1 MEKSIS
7 HDELISVIVPVY
19 NMKPY
24 LNQCLES
31 IGKQTYSNIE
41 IIIIDDGST
50 DGSGEICDDF
60 AMKDNRCIVIHQQ
73 NQGLVM
79 ARRKGIET
87 ARGKYIGFVDSDDWI
102 EPDMFGYL
110 YEKAMEYDTDVVT
123 SGRIV
128 EGKET
133 KIEED
138 NIIANIYN
146 PMTDRYF
153 CENMIMGK
161 NKVIWGITPNFWNKL
176 FRKEQIEKWQKKV
189 DTEITY
195 GEDDACVYPCMA
207 FANKVYVSD
216 KCFYH
221 YRIRETS
228 MSNSGDDKYF
238 MRINLL
244 YLKMKEAFEKHPLS
258 EILMKELGIYMV
270 AFVMRGIN
278 GLWGLKSGI
287 SIPQYWIDMT
297 EFNDGSLILL
307 YGAGVIGKDYYKQLC
322 YLGMKNKIVWVDKNH
337 IELNKIGY
345 PVKSIDTVDVSKIKK
360 AIVSIENV
368 SIMRQVKEMLIDKGI
383 PEKQIYWCRPRKLIG
398 SLVEGE
404 ISL

>member
-1 MEKSIS
+1 
-7 HDELISVIVPVY
+7 
-19 NMKPY
+19 
-24 LNQCLES
+24 
-31 IGKQTYSNIE
+31 
-41 IIIIDDGST
+41 
-50 DGSGEICDDF
+50 
-60 AMKDNRCIVIHQQ
+60 
-73 NQGLVM
+73 
-79 ARRKGIET
+79 
-87 ARGKYIGFVDSDDWI
+87 
-102 EPDMFGYL
+102 
-110 YEKAMEYDTDVVT
+110 MEYDTDVVT